1 MVIIADHDGSWST
14 GFVNLDCDEGVDPCI
29 LTSARTPQQVQ
40 FDVKTNGDSRRQ
52 QP

>member
-29 LTSARTPQQVQ
+29 LTSARTI
-40 FDVKTNGDSRRQ
+40 NR
-52 QP
+52 